1 MAMVFC
7 MININSA
14 FCLVILKYT
23 QKINKIKTCLFKP
36 IKLLIVLKNICNIKL
51 NWILE
56 TLIIIIK

>member
-36 IKLLIVLKNICNIKL
+36 IKLLIVLKM
-51 NWILE
+51 
-56 TLIIIIK
+56 